1 MYGREKLKY
10 KILDKGDYQGE
21 TKAYIKSEA
30 DSVMD
35 DLEAQVKI
43 LEKANAELIKRVQA
57 LEEDC
62 NKLEATISIS
72 ETTEPKWISV
82 EDVLPQWGKLVKI
95 KFKDGKEDERRF
107 SADYKWVSK
116 GMRTCESVNVTHWMP
131 LPPPPTTEDSSAI
144 VKEK

>member
-1 MYGREKLKY
+1 MNNS
-10 KILDKGDYQGE
+10 DYIEYQNRVQRQAKRIAE
-21 TKAYIKSEA
+21 
-30 DSVMD
+30 
-35 DLEAQVKI
+35 LEAENKKLEAEIEMDAKKRRIMVNGYNRKCELVK
-43 LEKANAELIKRVQA
+43 E
-57 LEEDC
+57 
-62 NKLEATISIS
+62 LEATISIS

-144 VKEK
+144 EKEK